1 MQCCFVERTQAL
13 DLILKLPEVSSNV
26 EEEFLEVSD
35 PARAR
40 LRINY
45 QISLT
50 FAEVNFVKCPS
61 ISSVIREVKH
71 HVYVKRQTRICTT
84 WPSFPITCRLLFT
97 ISTHKLVVSHN
108 FLSKRIALDSFFFC
122 SFSILRNSQL
132 ESDVCHLPSTWCL
145 NSLFYSRI
153 RERARWS
160 KFFVPIGYPSGQ
172 DGPIEPAR
180 YFPR

>member
-13 DLILKLPEVSSNV
+13 YLILKLPEVSSKV

-61 ISSVIREVKH
+61 TSHVIREVRH

-84 WPSFPITCRLLFT
+84 
-97 ISTHKLVVSHN
+97 
-108 FLSKRIALDSFFFC
+108 
-122 SFSILRNSQL
+122 
-132 ESDVCHLPSTWCL
+132 
-145 NSLFYSRI
+145 
-153 RERARWS
+153 
-160 KFFVPIGYPSGQ
+160 
-172 DGPIEPAR
+172 
-180 YFPR
+180 